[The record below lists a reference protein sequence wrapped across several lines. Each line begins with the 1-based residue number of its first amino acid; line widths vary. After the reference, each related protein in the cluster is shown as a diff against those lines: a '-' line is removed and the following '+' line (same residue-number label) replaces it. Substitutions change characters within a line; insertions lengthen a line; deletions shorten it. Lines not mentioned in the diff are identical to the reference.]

1 YSSTADD
8 GMNTQDEETAEDT
21 QSEDPLHNV
30 LMNLEGIDYSVAIE
44 NCIDDETLTDALR
57 DFIQTLETKPAEI
70 ERYWREKDYR
80 NYTVQVHALKSTA
93 RLIGATK
100 LSDDAKYLEQCG
112 DAENASAIDE
122 KTDDLLNLY
131 ESYSEKLRPFVNALK
146 EVSGSESAG
155 EPIPDDMF
163 ADAIGSVK
171 ELVDSF
177 DFGNAEGVLMM
188 LKDYD
193 LTDAQ
198 QIKYDTLY
206 KHVRNVDRDAV
217 LAWYEEN
224 RE

>member
-1 YSSTADD
+1 
-8 GMNTQDEETAEDT
+8 M
-21 QSEDPLHNV
+21 
-30 LMNLEGIDYSVAIE
+30 
-44 NCIDDETLTDALR
+44 
-57 DFIQTLETKPAEI
+57 
-70 ERYWREKDYR
+70 
-80 NYTVQVHALKSTA
+80 
-93 RLIGATK
+93 
-100 LSDDAKYLEQCG
+100 
-112 DAENASAIDE
+112 
-122 KTDDLLNLY
+122 
-131 ESYSEKLRPFVNALK
+131 
-146 EVSGSESAG
+146 
-155 EPIPDDMF
+155 
-163 ADAIGSVK
+163 K